1 MGKAL
6 LNRGGGVCM
15 ADLTGRTNALIGTVI
30 GLVVILAIIGAT
42 FGLMQSSIAD
52 VNADLS
58 NASLNDTTANTIA
71 GVFPILV
78 GVTFV
83 LGIVGLI
90 VGAIKFRRS

>member
-1 MGKAL
+1 
-6 LNRGGGVCM
+6 M

-52 VNADLS
+52 VNNDLASAD
-58 NASLNDTTANTIA
+58 LNDTTANTIA